1 MTLATIIRSRHAG
14 TRVEETEKGGA
25 VADRKPFIGNIK
37 QDDELNALL
46 KTSRSRKVTDDE
58 LREQRISFA
67 YGNAPA
73 SAKNITKDS
82 VRKASQQILLKT

>member
-1 MTLATIIRSRHAG
+1 M
-14 TRVEETEKGGA
+14 
-25 VADRKPFIGNIK
+25 ADRKPFIGNIK
-37 QDDELNALL
+37 KDDELNALL
-46 KTSRSRKVTDDE
+46 ETSRSKKVTDDE

-82 VRKASQQILLKT
+82 IRKASEHILLKT